1 MCKGVNTYPRPLV
14 YEVAAQSVPGPSIL
28 YLNWA
33 GIIAS
38 REEVLAARLLVDT
51 FGLRLHTLRCHM
63 RNVRFCCC
71 GAKIVKTR
79 PTKRDRIS
87 LVVTHLAWFC
97 LIVLIPT
104 TGLCYF
110 CVCVFFKKFN
120 PSLDLVQLL

>member
-63 RNVRFCCC
+63 RNARFCCC

-79 PTKRDRIS
+79 LTQRDS
-87 LVVTHLAWFC
+87 SHPLGLVLFDSDTNYWTLLF
-97 LIVLIPT
+97 L
-104 TGLCYF
+104 
-110 CVCVFFKKFN
+110 CVCI
-120 PSLDLVQLL
+120 S